1 MKSLDADSDEWSRDD
16 IGSSLQLCGF
26 QPLGDRERKR
36 MGVVEMV
43 LYNMASFL
51 ASFAT
56 GFDVRASNL
65 QRQPVHPRLQNTA
78 HMPGSDFE
86 QVKMHNSPLYKGIYL
101 HEKDILNVGN
111 PTLNRLYG
119 LETYHG
125 PTKPKI
131 RYLTFACQRKVRAST
146 NHLRLR

>member
-1 MKSLDADSDEWSRDD
+1 MKSLDGDSDEWTRED

-26 QPLGDRERKR
+26 QPLGERERKKL
-36 MGVVEMV
+36 GVVEMV

-65 QRQPVHPRLQNTA
+65 MPQPVPHPRLQN
-78 HMPGSDFE
+78 MSQIQGSDFE
-86 QVKMHNSPLYKGIYL
+86 PKMHNSPIYKGIYM

-111 PTLNRLYG
+111 PHLNRLYG
-119 LETYHG
+119 LATYHG
-125 PTKPKI
+125 PTKQKI
-131 RYLTFACQRKVRAST
+131 R
-146 NHLRLR
+146 

>member
-1 MKSLDADSDEWSRDD
+1 MISLDGDSDEWAKED

-26 QPLGDRERKR
+26 QPLSERERKKL
-36 MGVVEMV
+36 GVIEMV

-65 QRQPVHPRLQNTA
+65 QPQPVAHPRLQNNA
-78 HMPGSDFE
+78 QILGSEFDNK
-86 QVKMHNSPLYKGIYL
+86 VHNSPLYKGIYI

-111 PTLNRLYG
+111 PHLNRLYG
-119 LETYHG
+119 LATYHG
-125 PTKPKI
+125 PTKQKI
-131 RYLTFACQRKVRAST
+131 R
-146 NHLRLR
+146 

>member
-1 MKSLDADSDEWSRDD
+1 MPIKLLLSNIEQTYLDGESDEWTRDD

-26 QPLGDRERKR
+26 QPLGEKERKR
-36 MGVVEMV
+36 LGIVEMV

-65 QRQPVHPRLQNTA
+65 LPQPVNHPRLQNIS
-78 HMPGSDFE
+78 HIQE
-86 QVKMHNSPLYKGIYL
+86 SPLYQGIYL
-101 HEKDILNVGN
+101 REKDILNVGN
-111 PTLNRLYG
+111 PHLNRLYG

-125 PTKPKI
+125 PTKQKI
-131 RYLTFACQRKVRAST
+131 R
-146 NHLRLR
+146 

>member
-1 MKSLDADSDEWSRDD
+1 MLSNENLDADSDEWAGE

-26 QPLGDRERKR
+26 QPMGEKERKR

-43 LYNMASFL
+43 LYNMAAFL

-65 QRQPVHPRLQNTA
+65 MPQPVNHPRLHISGIENDQI
-78 HMPGSDFE
+78 
-86 QVKMHNSPLYKGIYL
+86 KMQNSPLYKSVYM
-101 HEKDILNVGN
+101 HDKDVLNVGN
-111 PTLNRLYG
+111 PHLNRLYG

-125 PTKPKI
+125 PTKQRI
-131 RYLTFACQRKVRAST
+131 R
-146 NHLRLR
+146 